1 MMNIGVLNID
11 YVKMRRLIMVVIK
24 VDDLNRILNQQ
35 KEKIKNEIHEISNK
49 NGIWVLN
56 YRNYLEGKLRL
67 IDYLE
72 NVIEILKIEN

>member
-1 MMNIGVLNID
+1 M
-11 YVKMRRLIMVVIK
+11 KVIN

-35 KEKIKNEIHEISNK
+35 KEKIKNEINEISNK
-49 NGIWVLN
+49 KGSWVLN

-72 NVIEILKIEN
+72 NVIDILRFEILR